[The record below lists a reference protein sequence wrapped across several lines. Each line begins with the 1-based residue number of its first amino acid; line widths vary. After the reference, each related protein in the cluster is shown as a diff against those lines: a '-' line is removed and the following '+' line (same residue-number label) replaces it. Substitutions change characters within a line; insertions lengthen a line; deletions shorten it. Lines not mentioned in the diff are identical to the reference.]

1 VDDRHVGVHEADFGP
16 PLDQAAALHP
26 AIEDVL
32 MRRGDLLP
40 AAHHRSVEA
49 DEQGVVAE
57 RRRERL
63 PVARAPRLEH
73 PSVQSADRA
82 LVCGPLLVGS
92 GVAVHGS
99 ELPFTVSGLFA

>member
-1 VDDRHVGVHEADFGP
+1 VDDRHVGVDEAGLGLL
-16 PLDQAAALHP
+16 LDQAGALHP

-49 DEQGVVAE
+49 DEQGVFAE

-63 PVARAPRLEH
+63 PVARAPGVEH
-73 PSVQSADRA
+73 LSVQSADRA
-82 LVCGPLLVGS
+82 LVCGPLFVG
-92 GVAVHGS
+92 
-99 ELPFTVSGLFA
+99 